1 MKALAGIVLLGM
13 IFLLAGC
20 RPRDASPDVPSDV
33 KVENLRTNRKA
44 DGRSIIL
51 GLVRNTS
58 GRPYS
63 MIHIEFNCYD
73 DQDKL
78 LGNADADESNLGA
91 HEGWNFTAVMPEGAT
106 QFKLSRV
113 NGWH

>member
-1 MKALAGIVLLGM
+1 M

-20 RPRDASPDVPSDV
+20 PRGDANPDVPSDV
-33 KVENLRTNRKA
+33 KVENLRTSRKA
-44 DGRSIIL
+44 DGRSIII
-51 GLVRNTS
+51 GVVQNTS

-78 LGNADADESNLGA
+78 VGDADAYESNLGA
-91 HEGWNFTAVMPEGAT
+91 HEDWNFTVAMPEGAT

-113 NGWH
+113 NGSH